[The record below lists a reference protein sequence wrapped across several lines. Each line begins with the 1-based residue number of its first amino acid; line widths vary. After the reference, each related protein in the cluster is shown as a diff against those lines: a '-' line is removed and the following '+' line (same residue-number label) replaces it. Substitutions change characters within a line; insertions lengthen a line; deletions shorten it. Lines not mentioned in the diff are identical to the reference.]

1 MRPKVWLKS
10 GAYLII
16 EKTEAMVVVDVNSG
30 RFVGKKLHEEN
41 SLKIKKN
48 NDFLIIYFLA
58 AFKNY

>member
-1 MRPKVWLKS
+1 MRSKAWLKS

-41 SLKIKKN
+41 SLKTIRLQCSRKLCK
-48 NDFLIIYFLA
+48 FIYYFI
-58 AFKNY
+58 